1 MIRIVDIREAPT
13 LEDYNAHLNL
23 AQSVTDLRAVAALD
37 AARLKGRTVWM
48 INSTEEGGGV
58 AEMLPKIVSLLRGL
72 GVHTEWVVVGSEDDA
87 FFQLTK
93 RLHNLLHGTGDPRL
107 GPEDRAL
114 YASVSREA
122 ANMLQDRIRPND
134 IVVTHDP
141 QALGVGAMLKEDL
154 KVPAVWRCHIGLDA
168 STPQTEAAWRFLEP
182 WALVYDRTV
191 FTFPEYVPSFLTDR
205 ADIISPGIDPLS
217 DKNRALSVRKVAGVL
232 SNAHM
237 DGRLQP
243 VVTPSFETPAM
254 RLQADGTFA
263 PASHPDSIGLLHRPI
278 VTQVS
283 RWDRLKGW
291 SHLLKGFERLKLQR
305 RETEA
310 EFSEQHSRRLD
321 LVRLVLAGPDPNAI
335 QDDPEG
341 LEVFTELC
349 DMWHALSPTIQA
361 DVALLVLPMGS
372 RRINALMV
380 NALQRCSSI
389 VVQNSI
395 REGFGLTVTEAMWKR
410 APVMGTPA
418 VGIRSQVR
426 DGLDGRI
433 VSNPEDSKEIA
444 FVLNEMLASPDMREE
459 WAHNGQRR
467 VSEHF
472 LVFSQVRKWLNVINA
487 AATRER

>member
-1 MIRIVDIREAPT
+1 
-13 LEDYNAHLNL
+13 
-23 AQSVTDLRAVAALD
+23 
-37 AARLKGRTVWM
+37 
-48 INSTEEGGGV
+48 
-58 AEMLPKIVSLLRGL
+58 
-72 GVHTEWVVVGSEDDA
+72 
-87 FFQLTK
+87 
-93 RLHNLLHGTGDPRL
+93 
-107 GPEDRAL
+107 
-114 YASVSREA
+114 
-122 ANMLQDRIRPND
+122 
-134 IVVTHDP
+134 
-141 QALGVGAMLKEDL
+141 
-154 KVPAVWRCHIGLDA
+154 
-168 STPQTEAAWRFLEP
+168 
-182 WALVYDRTV
+182 
-191 FTFPEYVPSFLTDR
+191 
-205 ADIISPGIDPLS
+205 
-217 DKNRALSVRKVAGVL
+217 L

-237 DGRLQP
+237 DGQLQP
-243 VVTPSFETPAM
+243 VVTPSFEAPAM

-263 PASHPDSIGLLHRPI
+263 PANHPDSIGLLHRPI

-305 RETEA
+305 HETDA
-310 EFSEQHSRRLD
+310 ELSEQHSRRLD

-341 LEVFTELC
+341 LEVFNELC
-349 DMWHALSPTIQA
+349 DIWHALSPTIQA
-361 DVALLVLPMGS
+361 DVAFLVLPMGS

-433 VSNPEDSKEIA
+433 VSNPEDSTEIA

-472 LVFSQVRKWLNVINA
+472 LVFSQVRRWLKVINA
-487 AATRER
+487 AAAMEA